1 MAHNLVSIY
10 SGLWNSWRSYM
21 QGLILTL
28 FWLLLKST
36 ETQATGHTWKKFS
49 CIVYVNSGPQLLV
62 PAPPKEHGKSNLLLF
77 ICLSS
82 FLLEIHISCYWRSSS
97 LVLKSTVKFKVELMT
112 SLSLEILVYRTI
124 FSLLRCPV
132 LCPEQLLDYL
142 SFHQKTVIATP
153 LEP

>member
-1 MAHNLVSIY
+1 MAHNLVSMY

-49 CIVYVNSGPQLLV
+49 CNVHVNSGPQLLV

-142 SFHQKTVIATP
+142 SFHQKTVIATL